1 MKRGSGYAGTKTRI
15 YFNKYAYRLW
25 HFHHTFIH
33 SFNLEVKKIIFFKGA
48 PRTSPFRAKNGR
60 NIKILR
66 FYFSVFH
73 VLTSRNLII

>member
-33 SFNLEVKKIIFFKGA
+33 SFNLEVKKIIFLKGL
-48 PRTSPFRAKNGR
+48 RAHLHSVPKMDGTL
-60 NIKILR
+60 K
-66 FYFSVFH
+66 FYVFIF
-73 VLTSRNLII
+73 LYFMS